1 MDILREHYLPIPGFE
16 NYEVSNLGNVRNR
29 ITGRIL
35 TQTLNKEGG
44 YYRVK
49 LNDGKHHYV
58 HRLIA
63 MTFFDEDITGK
74 DVNHIDGDH
83 WNNHLSN
90 LEIVSRKKNIQHNYK
105 IGIKA
110 VRVVT
115 CEFCRYRHTC
125 KIQRGRSKD
134 FFCAD
139 GRL

>member
-1 MDILREHYLPIPGFE
+1 MREHYLPIPGFE

-63 MTFFDEDITGK
+63 MTFFDENITGK
-74 DVNHIDGDH
+74 DVTNSFLQI
-83 WNNHLSN
+83 
-90 LEIVSRKKNIQHNYK
+90 
-105 IGIKA
+105 
-110 VRVVT
+110 
-115 CEFCRYRHTC
+115 
-125 KIQRGRSKD
+125 
-134 FFCAD
+134 
-139 GRL
+139 